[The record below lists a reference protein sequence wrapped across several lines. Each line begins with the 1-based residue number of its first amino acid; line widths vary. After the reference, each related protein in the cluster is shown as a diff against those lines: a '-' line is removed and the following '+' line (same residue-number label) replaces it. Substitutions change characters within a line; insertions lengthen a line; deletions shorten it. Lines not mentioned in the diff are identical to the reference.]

1 MVVGQTKFG
10 PTVTKNELTWP
21 HVRGSRET
29 RCFSS
34 EGCFGS
40 SCVGEFSF
48 LTTRSGGYLCQVARY
63 VFSTS
68 LVLLGILV
76 QEGEDEAL

>member
-1 MVVGQTKFG
+1 MVVWQTKFG

-48 LTTRSGGYLCQVARY
+48 LSIRSGGHNTVARY
-63 VFSTS
+63 ISSTC
-68 LVLLGILV
+68 LVLSGILV
-76 QEGEDEAL
+76 QEEEDEAL